1 MMNIFYIQRLLFLW
15 VTVLHSADQS
25 GQSDFPFIEESA
37 DERPFQQSMC
47 GDGGPLLTEVEKWS
61 SDQFLALTADLFG
74 DRGCSSSTQDRLKPA
89 AEAGSL
95 EQNEYWQE
103 LLHSILPADS
113 LDDNQ
118 TRDSVVDPT
127 RGTPNIASDCTTSD
141 SPPKQKHEGD
151 TRKTAQQ
158 PGQNMLLDCDVHQH
172 HAGLERPMQAP
183 LCHQPMNAR
192 QNDYLYAATDSFYPS
207 DYSVNS
213 NHYQPTEC
221 VTGYVLPSVPAEH
234 GVMGECSAVTVEREA
249 YLLHNQFML
258 PSHHESMLLVP
269 APPPVVASEKDIRL
283 SDAIMEAIERYAR
296 AGKRVKVCRET
307 QAERDYLDAE
317 SERKRVKRRMV
328 DIALIAKK
336 KEALFAEIS
345 TVISAMLQDTQH
357 PFTSAELQRMKIAM
371 QKITLKSNKRHITP
385 DEQLEHE
392 WQTHLSKKGKRR

>member
-141 SPPKQKHEGD
+141 SPPKQKHEDD

-158 PGQNMLLDCDVHQH
+158 PGQNMLLYCDVYQH

-207 DYSVNS
+207 DYSVKS

-221 VTGYVLPSVPAEH
+221 VTGCVLPAVLAEKYVL
-234 GVMGECSAVTVEREA
+234 GEFSSLTKREEDLFRICFNTLYQCDISHKDKKLYNAITEAIARYKSAGTRVKRVRATVE
-249 YLLHNQFML
+249 
-258 PSHHESMLLVP
+258 
-269 APPPVVASEKDIRL
+269 
-283 SDAIMEAIERYAR
+283 ERR
-296 AGKRVKVCRET
+296 
-307 QAERDYLDAE
+307 YLDAE
-317 SERKRVKRRMV
+317 SERKRVKRRGV

-336 KEALFAEIS
+336 EEASLEDIS
-345 TVISAMLQDTQH
+345 KVIEAMLSD
-357 PFTSAELQRMKIAM
+357 AEKPRTFEELGRMKIAIFNINCEIRR
-371 QKITLKSNKRHITP
+371 KNSTEEL
-385 DEQLEHE
+385 QLEHE
-392 WQTHLSKKGKRR
+392 RSTKLSKKGKKR